1 MQFLFTMQIKQ
12 VKFLFPHFRSMSYFT
27 QLERLDIGSNEFI
40 ELVCEIILKV
50 IDSKILEEC
59 LF

>member
-1 MQFLFTMQIKQ
+1 MQIKQ

-40 ELVCEIILKV
+40 ELVCEIVLKV
-50 IDSKILEEC
+50 IDLKILEEC